1 MPRRKSVNL
10 IRNVGKDALY
20 NDELVQKMTN
30 IIMEQ
35 GKKNAARTIVNTA
48 MELLGRKGGGGP
60 EKALRLLYKAIEQI
74 TPFVEV
80 QSKRVGGSVYQVPT
94 EVSAHRAR
102 SLALRWLKH
111 AAAQRSDKTM
121 GERLGYELF
130 QASEGQGAAVKKKVD
145 VHKMAEAN
153 RAFAHYS
160 WK

>member
-10 IRNVGKDALY
+10 IRNVGVDSVY
-20 NDELVQKMTN
+20 GDELVQKFTN
-30 IIMEQ
+30 VIMER
-35 GKKNAARTIVNTA
+35 GKKNAARTIVYDA
-48 MELLGRKGGGGP
+48 LELLSKKGGGQD
-60 EKALRLLYKAIEQI
+60 KALRLLHKAVEQV

-94 EVSAHRAR
+94 EVSPHRAR

-121 GERLGYELF
+121 GERLGYELL
-130 QASEGQGAAVKKKVD
+130 QASEGQGTAFKKKMD

>member
-10 IRNVGKDALY
+10 IRNVGKDSLY

-30 IIMEQ
+30 VIMER
-35 GKKNAARTIVNTA
+35 GKKNVARTIVNSA
-48 MELLGRKGGGGP
+48 MELLGRKGGGP
-60 EKALRLLYKAIEQI
+60 DKALRLLYKAIEQV

-94 EVSAHRAR
+94 EVSPHRAR
-102 SLALRWLKH
+102 SLALRWVKH